1 MVTNCINNSKCMQF
15 FSIFTRVWAKKNCC
29 QAGRRFAFFCGVFSG
44 TSQLVLA
51 TCHRHGFWIFRLAT
65 WDKVDYPKGMPM
77 LPKRLV
83 HRSQSQQSI
92 NGSIPQQIRRKDSIG
107 PIYRWFRRFTNWD
120 DQKKTANKQL
130 DIFPTGAWPSQ
141 KETLHLKANTTETFT
156 QTTSSGTLKLLYSKL
171 KIINLDFPKIR
182 EPHQLHAGWC
192 QLVHPKIQL
201 TSWIVTMRHDQTCA
215 WKSRPIYPF
224 FSPNSILGSLK
235 SERIQLIHCRSN
247 ESPWNI

>member
-1 MVTNCINNSKCMQF
+1 MVTNCINNSKCMRF
-15 FSIFTRVWAKKNCC
+15 VSIFTRVWAKKNCC
-29 QAGRRFAFFCGVFSG
+29 QAGRRFAFFLWGLQWNITACAGNLP
-44 TSQLVLA
+44 Q
-51 TCHRHGFWIFRLAT
+51 T
-65 WDKVDYPKGMPM
+65 WFLDIPASHLRQSW
-77 LPKRLV
+77 LPGGYAHAPSTICTPVTIPAV
-83 HRSQSQQSI
+83 HQRMEDPNKSEIRTQSDQSI
-92 NGSIPQQIRRKDSIG
+92 VDFVGLLIEM
-107 PIYRWFRRFTNWD
+107 T
-120 DQKKTANKQL
+120 KKTANRQL

-156 QTTSSGTLKLLYSKL
+156 QTTSSGTLKLYSKL

-201 TSWIVTMRHDQTCA
+201 TSWIATMRHDQTCA
-215 WKSRPIYPF
+215 WTSRPIYPF

-247 ESPWNI
+247 ESAWNIY